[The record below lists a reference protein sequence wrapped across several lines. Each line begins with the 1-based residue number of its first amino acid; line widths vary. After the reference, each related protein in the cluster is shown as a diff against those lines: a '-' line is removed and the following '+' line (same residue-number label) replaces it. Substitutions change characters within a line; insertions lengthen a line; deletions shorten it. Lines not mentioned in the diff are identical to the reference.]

1 MTIIQ
6 GTDLIHKLETFAP
19 QSLAESGDPVGLHIG
34 TLKKTIKRVMVTLDV
49 RPEVV
54 AEAIAEKIDLII
66 AHHPPIFRPAK
77 NLIIDNPQN
86 QMYADLLKHDI
97 AVYAAHT
104 NLDVATNGLNDWLGQ
119 AIGLEKTEIM
129 HVTKMESYKKLAVFV
144 PREQEEDVRTA
155 LTNAGAGK
163 LGPNY
168 ENCSYTLDGIGR
180 FTPINQAAP
189 AIGTINQAEE
199 LAEAKIEVVFPQR
212 LTENIERAL
221 FESHPYEEPAYDLY
235 TIENFVDSY
244 GLGRIGNLAEP
255 ISVEAFATKLKTI
268 FNIDGLRVVTNNKQ
282 QEIQRVAICGGSAEG
297 YYSSAKNKG
306 ANVYITGDISYH
318 IAHDMLANGIT
329 AIDPGHHIEEIC
341 KVRLEQLLTE
351 WSNIYNWEL
360 EICHS
365 QLNTDPFQFM

>member
-6 GTDLIHKLETFAP
+6 GTDLIKKFETFAP
-19 QSLAESGDPVGLHIG
+19 LSLAESGDPVGLHIG
-34 TLKKTIKRVMVTLDV
+34 TLNKPIKRVMVTLDV

-54 AEAIAEKIDLII
+54 EEAIKAKVDLLF
-66 AHHPPIFRPAK
+66 AHHPPIFRAAK
-77 NLIIDNPQN
+77 NLITDNPQN
-86 QMYADLLKHDI
+86 KMYADLLKHDI

-129 HVTKMESYKKLAVFV
+129 HVTKTESYKKLAVFV
-144 PREQEEDVRTA
+144 PQENEVEVREA
-155 LTNAGAGK
+155 LTKAGAGK

-180 FTPINQAAP
+180 FTPINQAEP
-189 AIGTINQAEE
+189 AIGTVNQAEE

-212 LTENIERAL
+212 LTESVERAL

-255 ISVEAFATKLKTI
+255 ISVTTFTEKLKNI
-268 FNIDGLRVVTNNKQ
+268 FKIEGLRVITTNPNQ
-282 QEIQRVAICGGSAEG
+282 LIQRVAVCGGSAET
-297 YYSSAKNKG
+297 YYSSAQKKG
-306 ANVYITGDISYH
+306 ADVYITGDVSYH
-318 IAHDMLANGIT
+318 IAHDMLANNLT
-329 AIDPGHHIEEIC
+329 VIDPGHHIEEIC
-341 KVRLEQLLTE
+341 KSGLEKLFKQWSTE
-351 WSNIYNWEL
+351 NNWDI
-360 EICHS
+360 EISQS
-365 QLNTDPFQFM
+365 QLNTDPFRFM